1 MRQIKSFGVLQTAK
15 VMGAIYFFLGLLL
28 VAIVLVLTPLRPR
41 HLHRSP
47 FLLLVAP
54 AFYGVVGFI
63 MTAIAC
69 GLYNAIARRIGGI
82 AFEVS
87 DEPGPP
93 AAQ

>member
-28 VAIVLVLTPLRPR
+28 VAIVFVLAPLRPR
-41 HLHRSP
+41 HFHRSP
-47 FLLLVAP
+47 LFLLAAP
-54 AFYGVVGFI
+54 VFYGIVGFTV
-63 MTAIAC
+63 TAIVC
-69 GLYNAIARRIGGI
+69 GLYNAIASRIGGI

-93 AAQ
+93 PAQ